1 MMDLEGLLS
10 ELGGSGL
17 FLCFAKWPVFSY
29 ASTTCCVIWKTFQPP
44 RIETTATLTLCVYG
58 GWGERGVLFPV
69 CKGLLGMLVS
79 GRVLFCCE
87 GVPEPREGLFSVLV
101 FAVVV
106 RSLVL

>member
-44 RIETTATLTLCVYG
+44 RVETTATLTLCMYG
-58 GWGERGVLFPV
+58 GWGERGGSYSLFV
-69 CKGLLGMLVS
+69 KGCWECWFRGESSFVARGFLNH
-79 GRVLFCCE
+79 GRACFL
-87 GVPEPREGLFSVLV
+87 S
-101 FAVVV
+101 
-106 RSLVL
+106 